1 MRLWRWQDER
11 CNHSPSWA
19 AKFRQIHTLQCSYR
33 AQAACRQ
40 LAWKGSREEGRQLFI
55 AFIASAVGKEGAIS
69 VISAL
74 FTGGNLSAAFNDA
87 MSGAGAASNLNE
99 ILLSNVSKAE
109 ALAFIFAMTFNMPCV
124 VALAATFQETYS
136 VKWTARIAIYYTLT
150 ALLLAAIACRIGLII
165 F

>member
-1 MRLWRWQDER
+1 MPIFPVR
-11 CNHSPSWA
+11 
-19 AKFRQIHTLQCSYR
+19 TVLQPILYR
-33 AQAACRQ
+33 IGTAIEPVTKVFG
-40 LAWKGSREEGRQLFI
+40 LGWQLFI
-55 AFIASAVGKEGAIS
+55 AFIASAVGKEGAIG

-87 MSGAGAASNLNE
+87 MSRVGAASNLNE
-99 ILLSNVSKAE
+99 ILLANVSKAE

-136 VKWTARIAIYYTLT
+136 VKWTAKIALYYTGT
-150 ALLLAAIACRIGLII
+150 ALLLAAVAYRIGLLI